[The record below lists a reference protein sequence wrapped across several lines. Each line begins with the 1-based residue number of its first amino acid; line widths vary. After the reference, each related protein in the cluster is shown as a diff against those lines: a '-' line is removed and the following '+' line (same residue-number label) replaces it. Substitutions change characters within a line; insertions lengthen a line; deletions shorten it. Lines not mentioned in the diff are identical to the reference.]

1 MMDSRDCPCGQNR
14 VRDEAA
20 QWFVRLQA
28 PVMGVEERRRFD
40 AWLDEHPNHRDE
52 IQLLQGIWSA
62 TDLLPRERLQALC
75 APPAKRPARRPLL
88 RYAVAAGLLAVTI
101 GLGLFSGLGSTTD
114 YSAEFATALGERRH
128 IALPDG
134 SLIDLNSRSR
144 VRIQFVHHQRRVELI
159 EGQALFRVEHDVGR
173 PFTVEAGNGQVTVTG
188 TRFDVRRDV
197 DKTRVA
203 VEQGSV
209 KVQGRDLSQAS
220 FVSLTAGLGTQIDAQ
235 GKVATPYA
243 IDADALT
250 AWRNGKLVFNNAS
263 LNEVAEEVSRY
274 RAKPLRVGSAAVGN
288 LRLTSVFRSDN
299 PEALLK
305 ALPNILP
312 VAVRTLDDGSQEIVA
327 RQVLPEKP

>member
-75 APPAKRPARRPLL
+75 EPPAKRPARRPLL

>member
-1 MMDSRDCPCGQNR
+1 MMDNHECPCGQDK

-28 PVMGVEERRRFD
+28 PAMSVDERQRFD

-75 APPAKRPARRPLL
+75 ERPAERPRRRPLL
-88 RYAVAAGLLAVTI
+88 RYTVAAGLLAVAV
-101 GLGLFSGLGSTTD
+101 GLGLFSGLSSSTD
-114 YSAEFATALGERRH
+114 YSGEFATALGERRH

-134 SLIDLNSRSR
+134 SVIDLNSRSR
-144 VRIQFVHHQRRVELI
+144 VHVQFAHHQRRVELV
-159 EGQALFRVEHDVGR
+159 EGEALFSVEHDVGR
-173 PFTVEAGNGQVTVTG
+173 PFTVDAGNGQVTVTG
-188 TRFDVRRDV
+188 TRFDVRRDA
-197 DKTRVA
+197 DTTRVA

-209 KVQGRDLSQAS
+209 KVQGRDAPRAQ
-220 FVSLTAGLGTQIDAQ
+220 FVSLTPGLGTQIDAQ
-235 GKVATPYA
+235 GKVAAPYA
-243 IDADALT
+243 INADALT
-250 AWRNGKLVFNNAS
+250 AWRNGKLVFNNAPLS
-263 LNEVAEEVSRY
+263 EVAQEVSRY

-288 LRLTSVFRSDN
+288 LRLTSVFRVDN

-312 VAVRTLDDGSQEIVA
+312 VAVRTLEDGSQEIIA
-327 RQVLPEKP
+327 R

>member
-1 MMDSRDCPCGQNR
+1 MMDNHECPCGQDK

-28 PVMGVEERRRFD
+28 PAMSVDERQRFD

-75 APPAKRPARRPLL
+75 ERPAERPRRRPLL
-88 RYAVAAGLLAVTI
+88 RYAVAAGLLAVAV
-101 GLGLFSGLGSTTD
+101 GLGLFSGLSSSTD
-114 YSAEFATALGERRH
+114 YSGEFATTLGERRH

-134 SLIDLNSRSR
+134 SMIDLNSRSR
-144 VRIQFVHHQRRVELI
+144 VRVQFAHHQRRVELA
-159 EGQALFRVEHDVGR
+159 EGEALFTVEHDAGR
-173 PFTVEAGNGQVTVTG
+173 PFTVDAGNGQVTVTG
-188 TRFDVRRDV
+188 TRFDVRRDA

-209 KVQGRDLSQAS
+209 KVQGRDAPRTQY
-220 FVSLTAGLGTQIDAQ
+220 VSLTPGLGTQIDAQ
-235 GKVATPYA
+235 GKVAAPYA
-243 IDADALT
+243 INAEALT
-250 AWRNGKLVFNNAS
+250 AWRNGKLVFNNAPLS
-263 LNEVAEEVSRY
+263 EVAQEVSRY

-288 LRLTSVFRSDN
+288 LRLTSVFRVDN

-312 VAVRTLDDGSQEIVA
+312 VAVRTLEDGSQEIIA
-327 RQVLPEKP
+327 R